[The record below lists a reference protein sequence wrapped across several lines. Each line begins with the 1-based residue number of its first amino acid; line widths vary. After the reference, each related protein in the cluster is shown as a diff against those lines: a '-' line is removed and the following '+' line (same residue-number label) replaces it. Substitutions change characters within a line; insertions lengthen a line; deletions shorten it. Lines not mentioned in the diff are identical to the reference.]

1 MGKLTISMAIFKSY
15 ETNYQRVLT
24 EQVLTSPVRWSQGQA
39 KKTERSRIAAEVPD
53 CAAYCWLAI
62 PQRCCLDQPCSVL
75 SHYRE
80 ASFNIRVNSSLELAS
95 SDHPRSIH
103 RNFKLIE
110 LNPIVDPHEIIKK
123 SSWNH
128 QEIIM
133 KSSWNHPPNQSYP
146 AACSQTS
153 VVLCNSFSLCAF
165 TAWKLREICPF
176 ETEVKLDISSCG
188 VINNS
193 MMGWSNPDGG

>member
-80 ASFNIRVNSSLELAS
+80 APFNIRVNSSLELAS

-110 LNPIVDPHEIIKK
+110 LNPIVDPHEILKK

-133 KSSWNHPPNQSYP
+133 KSSSKPVLSSRLLTNFSRLVQLFQSVCFHRLEAQGNLPVWDRGQIRHFILWGY
-146 AACSQTS
+146 
-153 VVLCNSFSLCAF
+153 
-165 TAWKLREICPF
+165 K
-176 ETEVKLDISSCG
+176 
-188 VINNS
+188 
-193 MMGWSNPDGG
+193 

>member
-1 MGKLTISMAIFKSY
+1 MGNLTSSMAIFKSY

-123 SSWNH
+123 SS
-128 QEIIM
+128 
-133 KSSWNHPPNQSYP
+133 
-146 AACSQTS
+146 
-153 VVLCNSFSLCAF
+153 
-165 TAWKLREICPF
+165 
-176 ETEVKLDISSCG
+176 
-188 VINNS
+188 
-193 MMGWSNPDGG
+193 

>member
-1 MGKLTISMAIFKSY
+1 M
-15 ETNYQRVLT
+15 V
-24 EQVLTSPVRWSQGQA
+24 PPGQA
-39 KKTERSRIAAEVPD
+39 TTIERSRPNR
-53 CAAYCWLAI
+53 CRGSGL
-62 PQRCCLDQPCSVL
+62 CCLLLVGNTSEMLLGP
-75 SHYRE
+75 
-80 ASFNIRVNSSLELAS
+80 AMFRVNSSLELAS
-95 SDHPRSIH
+95 SDHPLSIH

-110 LNPIVDPHEIIKK
+110 LNPIVDPH
-123 SSWNH
+123 
-128 QEIIM
+128 EIIM